1 MTWAPSRPL
10 TAAEQ
15 RVDWAGHLAH
25 ITDRRAAV
33 ERGAGPAVKR
43 LALAIADLQ
52 SIPKARAAEVSKSL
66 FKALEQTAR
75 FGYTEAR
82 REIKTMRAKRGEPE
96 PRATLAYAIPD
107 IGEHSE
113 AARKG
118 LAGIEK
124 LLKRRS
130 KYSAWIIAGA
140 IDGAAKVARAAGAEE
155 AIIAEAAITAGAK
168 GLHLHTLELVGE
180 TLNLGRTA
188 GALSFET
195 PPEFA
200 MRSEE
205 LDKAMCD
212 PCGRA
217 HGTVAVVDSADYY
230 AMLPPAYCLGGGR
243 CRGIV
248 VFEDRAENVRM
259 PEPNPETKPQPKKR
273 AA

>member
-1 MTWAPSRPL
+1 MTWEPSRPL

-25 ITDRRAAV
+25 ITDRRAAL
-33 ERGAGPAVKR
+33 ERDVGPAVKR
-43 LALAIADLQ
+43 LALGIADLK
-52 SIPKARAAEVSKSL
+52 SIPKARRGEVADRL
-66 FKALEQTAR
+66 FHALEQTAR

-82 REIKTMRAKRGEPE
+82 REIKAMRAKHGEPT
-96 PRATLAYAIPD
+96 PRAVRAYAIPD

-118 LAGIEK
+118 LDGITK

-140 IDGAAKVARAAGAEE
+140 IDGAAKAARAAGADE
-155 AIIAEAAITAGAK
+155 AVIIDAALTAGSR

-195 PPEFA
+195 PPKFA
-200 MRSEE
+200 MRSEQ
-205 LDKAMCD
+205 LDKAMCEA
-212 PCGRA
+212 CGGV
-217 HGTVAVVDSADYY
+217 HGDVVELDSSEYY
-230 AMLPPAYCLGGGR
+230 ALLPPAYCYGGGR
-243 CRGIV
+243 CRGV
-248 VFEDRAENVRM
+248 MVFDDRVENVRM